1 MTGSLF
7 WYIFKKRGF
16 ASKSN
21 LFLFTKSSCFYGQW
35 PIFSS
40 LILGREAD
48 VKKKNMVKIPKLEDM
63 LKAGMHFGHRTNR
76 WHPKMGQFVFTSK
89 NGIYIIDLKKTQEQ
103 LEKALEFMT
112 KLVSEGKSILFVGT
126 KNQVSEPLKKMAT
139 EIGQPYIVG
148 KWLGG
153 YLTNFLVVKKSVKK
167 YLDLIEKREG
177 GKLEKYTKKERLNF
191 DREIKKLEMRV
202 GGLTSLNKLPDALFV
217 WDIKEE
223 ETAIKEAKQK
233 NIPIVAIC
241 DTNVNPEEVTYPIP
255 ANDDSTKTIK
265 IVLEAIKD
273 SILETKKGLKA

>member
-1 MTGSLF
+1 M
-7 WYIFKKRGF
+7 
-16 ASKSN
+16 
-21 LFLFTKSSCFYGQW
+21 
-35 PIFSS
+35 
-40 LILGREAD
+40 
-48 VKKKNMVKIPKLEDM
+48 EDM

-76 WHPKMGQFVFTSK
+76 WHPKMKQFIFTSK

-103 LEKALEFMT
+103 MQIALEFMA

-126 KNQVSEPLKKMAT
+126 KNQVAEPLKRMAM
-139 EIGQPYIVG
+139 EVSQPYIVG

-167 YLDLIEKREG
+167 YLDLIEKKEG
-177 GKLEKYTKKERLNF
+177 GKLDKYTKKERLDF

-223 ETAIKEAKQK
+223 ETAVREAQQK
-233 NIPIVAIC
+233 NIPIIAIC

-265 IVLEAIKD
+265 IILSAIRETLLD
-273 SILETKKGLKA
+273 SRQKAKA

>member
-1 MTGSLF
+1 
-7 WYIFKKRGF
+7 
-16 ASKSN
+16 
-21 LFLFTKSSCFYGQW
+21 
-35 PIFSS
+35 
-40 LILGREAD
+40 
-48 VKKKNMVKIPKLEDM
+48 M
-63 LKAGMHFGHRTNR
+63 LKAGTHFGHRTNR
-76 WHPKMGQFVFTSK
+76 WHPKMKQFIFTSK

-103 LEKALEFMT
+103 LQIALEFMA

-153 YLTNFLVVKKSVKK
+153 YLTNFTVVKKSVKK
-167 YLDLIEKREG
+167 YLDLIEKKET

-202 GGLTSLNKLPDALFV
+202 GGLTSLNKMPDALFV

-223 ETAIKEAKQK
+223 ETAIREAQQK

-241 DTNVNPEEVTYPIP
+241 DTNVNPDEVTYAIP

-265 IVLEAIKD
+265 IILDAISTAILEAKKNIK
-273 SILETKKGLKA
+273 A

>member
-1 MTGSLF
+1 MQKLPSL
-7 WYIFKKRGF
+7 
-16 ASKSN
+16 
-21 LFLFTKSSCFYGQW
+21 
-35 PIFSS
+35 
-40 LILGREAD
+40 E
-48 VKKKNMVKIPKLEDM
+48 EM
-63 LKAGMHFGHRTNR
+63 LKAGTHFGHRTNR
-76 WHPKMGQFVFTSK
+76 WHPKMKQFIFTSK

-103 LEKALEFMT
+103 LQIALEFMA

-153 YLTNFLVVKKSVKK
+153 YLTNFTVVKKSVKK
-167 YLDLIEKREG
+167 YLDLIEKKET

-202 GGLTSLNKLPDALFV
+202 GGLTSLNKMPDALFV

-223 ETAIKEAKQK
+223 ETAIREAQQK

-241 DTNVNPEEVTYPIP
+241 DTNVNPDEVTYAIP

-265 IVLEAIKD
+265 IILDAISTAILEAKKNIK
-273 SILETKKGLKA
+273 A

>member
-1 MTGSLF
+1 
-7 WYIFKKRGF
+7 
-16 ASKSN
+16 
-21 LFLFTKSSCFYGQW
+21 
-35 PIFSS
+35 
-40 LILGREAD
+40 
-48 VKKKNMVKIPKLEDM
+48 MVKIPKLEDM

-76 WHPKMGQFVFTSK
+76 WHPKMKQFIFTSK

-103 LEKALEFMT
+103 LQTALEFMS

-126 KNQVSEPLKKMAT
+126 KNQVSEPLKKMAS
-139 EIGQPYIVG
+139 EISQPYIVG

-167 YLDLIEKREG
+167 YLDLTSQKEA
-177 GKLEKYTKKERLNF
+177 GKLEKYTKKERLDF

-223 ETAIKEAKQK
+223 ETAVREAQQK
-233 NIPIVAIC
+233 NIPIIAIC
-241 DTNVNPEEVTYPIP
+241 DTNVNPDEVTYPIP

-265 IVLEAIKD
+265 IVLDAIKETILD
-273 SILETKKGLKA
+273 SKKSA